1 MFFHIV
7 FTPDQANIL
16 VEETGRIRIADFGL
30 TKITK
35 NPYSVKSGSYQN
47 GFTMRWVAP
56 EVWSKGEYSE
66 EADIFSF
73 AMVTIEVRSGDIL
86 ARTTRVYSCSF
97 NTGVHR
103 CSPVQRGSTLD
114 GYV

>member
-1 MFFHIV
+1 MV
-7 FTPDQANIL
+7 LTPGQANIL
-16 VEETGRIRIADFGL
+16 VEENGHIRIADFGL

-35 NPYSVKSGSYQN
+35 NPHSIRSGSYQN

-73 AMVTIEVRSGDIL
+73 AMVTIE
-86 ARTTRVYSCSF
+86 AR
-97 NTGVHR
+97 
-103 CSPVQRGSTLD
+103 RGSILCKNYE
-114 GYV
+114 GLLSFVQHRYSPARYRSARIHPGWLCII